1 MLLSHSL
8 TEFAANAVG
17 LLSPTLT
24 MILYAIMARVKHQ
37 PLDIEVMFKS
47 IAVLAT
53 VTHPANMVIT
63 VIPVMISFSTSFERI
78 QDFLLNSAEVP
89 EREDALLVDTSS
101 DPIKLDSV
109 TVSDGSRDIL
119 SDVSLTLPASSLT
132 ICCGQVGSGKSVLSR
147 VLLGEMLPTSGK
159 ISRSH
164 SAMGYCDQTAWIP
177 SGTIRDIVCGFSQ
190 GGGGGLTYNE
200 AITACC
206 LDGDIQRFPS
216 RDMTLV
222 GSRGVNLSGGQKQ
235 RLAMARLLYSGA
247 KFVIFDDS
255 FAALDGTTES
265 AIVDNLF
272 GKDGI
277 LKKAGIA
284 AFWITNS
291 AQYFELADSVVVL
304 DNGKVEAQGPW
315 KSLSKTMAE
324 VKKFEF
330 AEGHHDAKSLTKP
343 KTQTEIDAEE
353 DVDRRSGDFSLYMYY
368 FRAAGFWP
376 IAITIICP
384 SIYATCTNFG
394 PYWVKVW
401 TAAGS
406 NHFAFYVSVY
416 FSLSLAAWA
425 ATSCQMACT
434 YMLLARRS
442 ASVLH
447 QRLVSIIFFAPL
459 SFFALNDVGAI
470 LNRFGQDVGF
480 LDNQLPNAF
489 SRLVTQICKM
499 TMHMA
504 VLVLTK
510 GTIVWTVPIS
520 ALIVYGIASFYLRTS
535 RQLRVMEIEAKATL
549 FNTFAETID
558 GIASIRAFSWQSR
571 AEEKMLAAMDIAM
584 QPNYLLFCIQ
594 RWLGLVLELLVA
606 TIAIIFIILAVFVDS
621 NSRSRH
627 SSKGDND
634 VASSVGVGLII
645 IILANATLLSLVY
658 AWTAFETAL
667 GAVSRLKTLE
677 ENTPKEDRSWEI
689 TEPPAS
695 WPSAGHLV
703 LRNVSVGYAPDQ
715 PVLSNI
721 NLDVKAGQKLVICG
735 RTGSGK
741 STIFLSLLRLIECSG
756 QMEVDGVNITRVPRS
771 IVRSRAFIAVPQD
784 GAVLTKESL
793 RFNLDPHGLVGDS
806 IIIATLRKTHLWKV
820 FYPDDAAADETI
832 LDKALSSLATLSVG
846 QSQLLALARAIIQK
860 HALALESYV
869 DDEDSLADVK
879 PIVLLDEATSSL
891 DSVTEATI
899 YDVIEDEFV
908 AQGHTVIIVSH
919 RLGGLVNRLRPG
931 QDAVAVLSN
940 GTVTTETDLARI
952 NELAAA
958 EDV

>member
-1 MLLSHSL
+1 
-8 TEFAANAVG
+8 
-17 LLSPTLT
+17 
-24 MILYAIMARVKHQ
+24 MILYAIMARAKHE

-78 QDFLLNSAEVP
+78 QDFLLNSAQVP
-89 EREDALLVDTSS
+89 EREDALLVDASS
-101 DPIKLDSV
+101 DPITLNSV

-119 SDVSLTLPASSLT
+119 SDISLTLPASSLT

-164 SAMGYCDQTAWIP
+164 SAIGYCDQTAWIP
-177 SGTIRDIVCGFSQ
+177 SGTVRDIVCGFSQ
-190 GGGGGLTYNE
+190 GSGSGLTYNE

-206 LDGDIQRFPS
+206 LDADIQRFPS

-255 FAALDGTTES
+255 FASLDGTTES
-265 AIVDNLF
+265 TIVDNLF

-277 LKKAGIA
+277 LKKVGIA

-291 AQYFELADSVVVL
+291 AQYFALADSVVIL
-304 DNGKVEAQGPW
+304 DSGKVEAQGPW
-315 KSLSKTMAE
+315 KSLSKKLAE

-330 AEGHHDAKSLTKP
+330 AEGHHDYPKSLTKP

-353 DVDRRSGDFSLYMYY
+353 DVDRGSGDFSLYMYY

-376 IAITIICP
+376 IAISIICP
-384 SIYATCTNFG
+384 SIYAICTNFG

-401 TAAGS
+401 TSAGS
-406 NHFAFYVSVY
+406 GHFAFYASVY
-416 FSLSLAAWA
+416 FGLSLAAWA

-442 ASVLH
+442 ATVLH

-480 LDNQLPNAF
+480 LDNQLPSAF

-549 FNTFAETID
+549 FNRFAETID
-558 GIASIRAFSWQSR
+558 GIASIRAFNWQGR
-571 AEEKMLAAMDIAM
+571 AEEKMLSAMDIAM

-606 TIAIIFIILAVFVDS
+606 TIAVIFIVLAVFVDS

-634 VASSVGVGLII
+634 AASSVGVGLII

-658 AWTAFETAL
+658 SWTSFETAL

-677 ENTPKEDRSWEI
+677 ENTPKEDRSWET

-695 WPSAGHLV
+695 WPSAGNLV
-703 LRNVSVGYAPDQ
+703 LRNVSVGYAVDQ
-715 PVLSNI
+715 PVLSNV
-721 NLDVKAGQKLVICG
+721 NLNVKAGQKLVICG

-784 GAVLTKESL
+784 GAVLAKESL
-793 RFNLDPHGLVGDS
+793 RFNLDPQGVVGDNT
-806 IIIATLRKTHLWKV
+806 IFDTLRKTHLWKV
-820 FYPDDAAADETI
+820 LCPDDAAADDTI
-832 LDKALSSLATLSVG
+832 LDKALSSLAALSVG

-860 HALALESYV
+860 HALALQSYA

-891 DSVTEATI
+891 DAVTEATI
-899 YDVIEDEFV
+899 YDVIESEFV

-919 RLGGLVNRLRPG
+919 RLGGLVHRLRPG
-931 QDAVAVLSN
+931 QDAVAVLAN
-940 GTVTTETDLARI
+940 GTVTTESDLARI
-952 NELAAA
+952 QELAAA
-958 EDV
+958 EDAS

>member
-1 MLLSHSL
+1 
-8 TEFAANAVG
+8 
-17 LLSPTLT
+17 
-24 MILYAIMARVKHQ
+24 MILYAIMARIKHE
-37 PLDIEVMFKS
+37 PLDIAVMFKS

-89 EREDALLVDTSS
+89 VRDEDPLLVDPSS
-101 DPIKLDSV
+101 ASDLITLDGV
-109 TVSDGSRDIL
+109 TVNDGSRDIL
-119 SDVSLTLPASSLT
+119 SSVDLSLPASSLT
-132 ICCGQVGSGKSVLSR
+132 ICCGQVGSGKSVLSQ

-159 ISRSH
+159 ILRLYDG
-164 SAMGYCDQTAWIP
+164 AIGYCDQTAWIP
-177 SGTIRDIVCGFSQ
+177 SGTVRDIVCSFSQ
-190 GGGGGLTYNE
+190 GGSGLTYNE

-206 LDGDIQRFPS
+206 LDADIQRFPS

-255 FAALDGTTES
+255 FASLDGTTES
-265 AIVDNLF
+265 TIIENLF
-272 GKDGI
+272 GKEGI
-277 LKKAGIA
+277 LKKAGIT

-291 AQYFELADSVVVL
+291 AQYFDLADSVIVL
-304 DNGKVEAQGPW
+304 DNGSVEAQGPW
-315 KSLSKTMAE
+315 KSLSKTMSE

-330 AEGHHDAKSLTKP
+330 AEGHHDARSLTKP

-376 IAITIICP
+376 IAICVACP
-384 SIYATCTNFG
+384 SIYAFCTNFG

-406 NHFAFYVSVY
+406 AHFAFYASVY
-416 FSLSLAAWA
+416 FGLSIAAWA

-434 YMLLARRS
+434 YMLLAQRS
-442 ASVLH
+442 AKVLH
-447 QRLVSIIFFAPL
+447 QRLVNIIFFAPL
-459 SFFALNDVGAI
+459 SFFAINDVGAI
-470 LNRFGQDVGF
+470 LNRFGQDVAF
-480 LDNQLPNAF
+480 LDGQLPNAF
-489 SRLVTQICKM
+489 SRLITQICKM
-499 TMHMA
+499 TMHMV

-520 ALIVYGIASFYLRTS
+520 GLIVYGIASFYLRTS
-535 RQLRVMEIEAKATL
+535 RQLRVLEIEAKATL
-549 FNTFAETID
+549 FNRFAETID
-558 GIASIRAFSWQSR
+558 GIASIRAFNWQGR
-571 AEEKMLAAMDIAM
+571 AEQTMLEAMDIAM
-584 QPNYLLFCIQ
+584 QPNYLLFCVQ

-606 TIAIIFIILAVFVDS
+606 TIAIIFIVLAVFVDS
-621 NSRSRH
+621 PSRSRH
-627 SSKGDND
+627 NSSSDD
-634 VASSVGVGLII
+634 AASSVGVGLII

-658 AWTAFETAL
+658 AWTSFETAL
-667 GAVSRLKTLE
+667 GAVSRLKSLE

-689 TEPPAS
+689 NEPPES
-695 WPSAGHLV
+695 WPTAGNLV
-703 LRNVSVGYAPDQ
+703 LRNVSVGYAADQ
-715 PVLSNI
+715 PVLTNV
-721 NLDVKAGQKLVICG
+721 NLDIKAGQKLVICG

-771 IVRSRAFIAVPQD
+771 TVRSRAFIAVPQD
-784 GAVLTKESL
+784 GAVLAKESL
-793 RFNLDPHGLVGDS
+793 RFNLDPQGVVGDHV
-806 IIIATLRKTHLWKV
+806 IIETLRKTHLWKV
-820 FYPDDAAADETI
+820 FSPDDAAADEAV
-832 LDKALSSLATLSVG
+832 LDKPLSSLATLSVG
-846 QSQLLALARAIIQK
+846 QSQLLALARAIVQK
-860 HALALESYV
+860 HTVAVLSYRDDDDALMDA
-869 DDEDSLADVK
+869 K

-891 DSVTEATI
+891 DSVTEANI

-919 RLGGLVNRLRPG
+919 RLGGLVHRLREG
-931 QDAVAVLSN
+931 RDAVAVLAN
-940 GTVTTETDLARI
+940 GTLTTESDLARI
-952 NELAAA
+952 KELAAA
-958 EDV
+958 EDAD